1 MTFSAPALYISI
13 AAKVSYFAPW
23 FPFWEL
29 CPQNSFFMACI
40 IDGSF
45 FYARRKCR
53 NYSELVFFST
63 FYVSDMSEMLFLCV
77 SFVSKCFLLCSVCSD
92 SLFYGSVNSVFSLF
106 VHCSQL
112 APPPSGCCLYAVC
125 VWFPRSRS
133 LFYVGKMIAGNSPVF
148 IPLNV
153 VFSLVGLLSLSCWTF
168 VPVSSSNIKNVVL
181 FFFLPVFPSFL

>member
-1 MTFSAPALYISI
+1 MCLKTLKIPVNSFCLFRLPPFYISI
-13 AAKVSYFAPW
+13 AAKVAYFAPW

-45 FYARRKCR
+45 FYARRNCR
-53 NYSELVFFST
+53 NSL

-112 APPPSGCCLYAVC
+112 APALWVLFVCCLC
-125 VWFPRSRS
+125 VVSSEQVPFLRWENDRRKFTC
-133 LFYVGKMIAGNSPVF
+133 FYSSECCFFLLLDFCP
-148 IPLNV
+148 
-153 VFSLVGLLSLSCWTF
+153 SLVGLLSLLSLLSLYHHQT
-168 VPVSSSNIKNVVL
+168 
-181 FFFLPVFPSFL
+181 